1 VQKVSEQQNIPDTRT
16 TTADDVNQQMLILQ
30 LLFQFTHDH
39 NRPHV
44 CTTPLLSAQ
53 STRHVLATNSDN
65 HASPRIRTQ
74 GTNLPELH
82 HYPNLAVRTQEFQS
96 QSPWG
101 ELNKTEGTSSV
112 QVPSL
117 SYSRE
122 QNHTGGLKPF
132 SRSDMP
138 LWHCRPKY
146 HLA

>member
-1 VQKVSEQQNIPDTRT
+1 
-16 TTADDVNQQMLILQ
+16 MLILQ
-30 LLFQFTHDH
+30 LLFHSRMITIDHMYALHHCCQHNLHVMSLPQIQITTHLH
-39 NRPHV
+39 ESGPKAPT
-44 CTTPLLSAQ
+44 CPSSITTLILLSGLRNF
-53 STRHVLATNSDN
+53 SHN
-65 HASPRIRTQ
+65 HP
-74 GTNLPELH
+74 G
-82 HYPNLAVRTQEFQS
+82 
-96 QSPWG
+96 G

-138 LWHCRPKY
+138 LRHCRPKY